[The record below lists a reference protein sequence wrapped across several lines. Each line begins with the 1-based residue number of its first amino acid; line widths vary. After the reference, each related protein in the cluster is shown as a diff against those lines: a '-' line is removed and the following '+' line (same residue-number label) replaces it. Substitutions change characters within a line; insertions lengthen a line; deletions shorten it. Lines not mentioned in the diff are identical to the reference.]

1 MKKNINLKKAVYSA
15 YVFICCML
23 SFQVANATHIAG
35 ADLTYEYVSGNTYR
49 IHLTLYR
56 DCSGNQMQQSE
67 IVTIKS
73 ASCSQNYTI
82 NVNQDAGTGGE
93 ITFPCAGG
101 GSTCAGGSSFG
112 VQKWSY
118 TGTTTLPANCSD
130 WTFVWSRCCRNC
142 AITTTIHGNCQ
153 SNNDVQSNI
162 YIEAK
167 LDNTSGSNNSPTFT
181 VNPVATMCLGQNF
194 VYNHGVV
201 DPDGDVLIY
210 SLIGSEVGAGTTVTY
225 QPGYSA
231 QKPINSTPALSM
243 DTTTGDLKI
252 TPQSIEIGVMAV
264 RIDEYRN
271 GSWIGSVMRDMQF
284 IVQTCNNTLPAA
296 TGINGT
302 AAFDTTICP
311 GTNLCF
317 YIFTSDADG
326 SQSVSLTSNN
336 AIPNSGFNNSGGS
349 RPTASFCWTPT
360 PADARMTPWTFV
372 VNVRDDAC
380 PTNGSQTYS
389 FSITVPLI
397 SPTTVADDAT
407 GNIDLTVSGNSG
419 PYTYLWSDGS
429 TTEDVTGFAPGTYTV
444 TVCDANGCC
453 VNTQATI
460 NAPVNCTF
468 PVGNQHQNVACSSA
482 CNGWIKLYPH
492 GTPPYTYQWST
503 ADTTKDIYNL
513 CGGVY
518 TSTVTDSQG
527 CSHTCRYTINSSS
540 ALVASTTANNTCSGA
555 SIGSASV
562 SVIGGTPLYTY
573 LWDNGATTATISGLC
588 PGIYCVVVTDQNGCS
603 TSACATIT
611 SFQAINVVSSIR
623 NATSLSACDGRY
635 CIHTT
640 GGTMP
645 YTIVWST
652 GASSVSSNGID
663 SITGLCP
670 GTYTVTVTDA
680 NGCSRKVV
688 KNVGPVVMRFN
699 ALADQDLSGSGTIQR
714 LGDDNT
720 SNDVSLKA
728 SAIPNPFSNDF
739 IIETGN
745 DASVL
750 VRIYNMGGALVGAYD
765 NIMPGQRIG
774 AELSSGL
781 YILQI
786 QQAGEVV
793 YQRLAK
799 QNQ

>member
-1 MKKNINLKKAVYSA
+1 MKKIFHFRKTVYSA
-15 YVFICCML
+15 FALISCL
-23 SFQVANATHIAG
+23 LTFQAANATHIAG
-35 ADLTYEYVSGNTYR
+35 ADLTYEHVSGNTYK

-56 DCSGNQMQQSE
+56 DCSGNQMQQTE
-67 IVTIKS
+67 QVTVRS
-73 ASCSQNYTI
+73 TSCVQNYTI
-82 NVNQDAGTGGE
+82 NVQQDAGTGGE

-112 VQKWSY
+112 VQKWAYSA
-118 TGTTTLPANCSD
+118 TTTLPANCSD
-130 WTFVWSRCCRNC
+130 WTFFWSRCCRNC

-153 SNNDVQSNI
+153 SNNDIQSNI

-167 LDNTSGSNNSPTFT
+167 LNNTTVNNNSPTFT

-210 SLIGSEVGAGTTVTY
+210 NLIGSEVGAGATVTY

-231 QKPINSTPALSM
+231 QNPINSLPALTI
-243 DTTTGDLKI
+243 DTATGDLKM
-252 TPQSIEIGVMAV
+252 TPQMIETGVMAV

-284 IVQTCNNTLPAA
+284 IVQTCNNTLPSA

-302 AAFDTTICP
+302 AAFDSTICP
-311 GTNLCF
+311 GTQLCF

-336 AIPNSGFNNSGGS
+336 AIPNSNFQNSGGS

-360 PADARMTPWTFV
+360 LADARLTPWTFV

-380 PTNGSQTYS
+380 PNNGIQTYS

-397 SPTTVADDAT
+397 STSTITTDAT
-407 GNIDLTVSGNSG
+407 GDIDLTVSGNSA
-419 PYTYLWSDGS
+419 PYTYMWSTGS
-429 TTEDVTGFAPGTYTV
+429 TAEDVTGLVPGIYTA
-444 TVCDANGCC
+444 TVCDTYGCC
-453 VNTQATI
+453 VNIQDTI

-468 PVGNQHQNVACSSA
+468 TVGSQHLNPSCSTS
-482 CNGWIKLYPH
+482 CGGWIKLYPH
-492 GTPPYTYQWST
+492 GTPPYIYQWST
-503 ADTTKDIYNL
+503 GATTKDITNL

-527 CSHTCRYTINSSS
+527 CTHTCRYTITVSSMM
-540 ALVASTTANNTCSGA
+540 VATTLANNTCSGA
-555 SIGSASV
+555 SIGGASV
-562 SVIGGTPLYTY
+562 YIVGGTPPYSY
-573 LWDNGATTATISGLC
+573 LWDNGATTFSITGLSAGTFCAT
-588 PGIYCVVVTDQNGCS
+588 VTDINGCTAS
-603 TSACATIT
+603 ECAAIS
-611 SFQAINVVSSIR
+611 SFQAITVVNSVR
-623 NATSLSACDGRY
+623 NATSLTACDGRY
-635 CIHTT
+635 CIHAS
-640 GGTMP
+640 GGTAP
-645 YTIVWST
+645 YMIVWST
-652 GASSVSSNGID
+652 GASSISSNGID

-670 GTYTVTVTDA
+670 GTYTVTVTDV
-680 NGCSRKVV
+680 NGCSRKTV
-688 KNVGPVVMRFN
+688 KNVGPVVMRYTPI
-699 ALADQDLSGSGTIQR
+699 ADVDLSAPIMIQR
-714 LGDDNT
+714 LGNNT
-720 SNDVSLKA
+720 DTDFTLKA
-728 SAIPNPFSNDF
+728 TAIPNPFSNDF
-739 IIETGN
+739 MIETGN
-745 DASVL
+745 DLSVQ
-750 VRIYNMGGALVGAYD
+750 VRIYNMGGALVGTYD
-765 NIMPGQRIG
+765 NILAGQRIG

-793 YQRLAK
+793 YQRLTK